1 MITNYILLTLIVKRM
16 NRNEFIKKTAAS
28 FVVLNSLSVFDLFS
42 STMPRPSLLIDENDL
57 AKIDDSLRAE
67 FVALV
72 KWLKDNK
79 WEEFLLKNINET
91 SILWNEDIKLCSELS
106 NITRTKENGFDDFGG
121 KRLIELGNPSLS
133 LLYHALASPRVKDKI
148 ILAYPTIE
156 QLDTL
161 ENFIYGLKRWDESL
175 FDDKKRELHLMVL
188 AYEYRPAFKTPTF
201 DPNHRLNNTKY
212 AQLVYSRTGIA
223 RIGNKE
229 FNYDS
234 ENRCYT
240 NLPIDKKDEKQIAVT
255 PARYGLFLVELVT
268 VSESLNDSIKLMNY
282 QDVEKTNLGERHF
295 IKPIRKVF
303 NNSLYH
309 VQFAEYHLNEKLYK
323 LTQFEIDDKKFEFP
337 LSADINSAPF
347 RRVNCSDDSGTKLS
361 CHSTD
366 MEMVCLQKAGTTAIL
381 FSHPSDLV
389 RKAKQNGKFLY
400 FKVPPKWEVGIAKLS
415 NRRYNSF
422 KVTDKKSKDAND
434 AIWTD
439 FIYRRDRRTS
449 RFRAPKNAPF
459 FLNIKY
465 QVQQDGDKD
474 GIHIENNQLEKTICD
489 GNYYAQLFEDSICD
503 GSISAKIIY
512 PTVIDSRELKIQSE
526 LKKLNDVF
534 PAFSIVTAPDFF
546 PYMDSNDIRSYYF
559 NNKYK
564 TDGHFL
570 EGGSINLSGI
580 RQRGNP
586 QLKDPF
592 SGQVA
597 FKDSYLLDKSF
608 DTLMAVVSNSEKS
621 STENRRDFAVNY
633 CRDYKSTSFLPDTG
647 TGIFFPGWDVTYST
661 ESKEDTS
668 NPFLATVG
676 LGSPFPEDMKLC
688 AAANGMWPVAS
699 PDAGRTFQ
707 GSLEPFPILGK
718 PSTSVP
724 LMDDEI
730 GLHSNSPHVSE
741 HGQTQCYGWDGEQGP
756 FLKKDKS
763 TNKVFVNFTDIGKAD
778 YVQNILDP
786 NIGFDMSK
794 LRNLESQE
802 LIKRMDC
809 LKEAITKISM
819 NRSKKKRLPEFT
831 KYWLVGAEIVQDW
844 QNGTSAYCIPNTLVG
859 INNNWVKQS
868 EAGLAGSGY
877 LFAFVI
883 TKVKKKCKDE
893 CEDNC
898 KCKCVDDDISE
909 YDFPTSKRRNQE
921 VAKIAICKVAKRDL
935 SSESKVKWVILD
947 TSKLPNDGNEITEWK
962 D

>member
-1 MITNYILLTLIVKRM
+1 LILLKQRELTNKF
-16 NRNEFIKKTAAS
+16 NEMERKDFIKKTAAS
-28 FVVLNSLSVFDLFS
+28 FVALNSLSVLDLFS
-42 STMPRPSLLIDENDL
+42 STISSPSTPIIESDL

-67 FVALV
+67 FTALV

-79 WEEFLLKNINET
+79 WEDFLLKNINQT
-91 SILWNEDIKLCSELS
+91 TILWNEDLKLCSEIS
-106 NITRTKENGFDDFGG
+106 NITRTKVNGFDDFGG
-121 KRLIELGNPSLS
+121 NKLIELGNPSLS
-133 LLYHALASPRVKDKI
+133 LLYHALASPRVKDKSLI
-148 ILAYPTIE
+148 AYPTIE

-161 ENFIYGLKRWDESL
+161 ENFIYGLKKWDESL
-175 FDDKKRELHLMVL
+175 FANKKREFHLMVL
-188 AYEYRPAFKTPTF
+188 SYEYRPAFKTPTF
-201 DPNHRLNNTKY
+201 DPNHRLNHNKY
-212 AQLVYSRTGIA
+212 AQLVYSRTGIS
-223 RIGNKE
+223 RIGNKDY
-229 FNYDS
+229 NYDS
-234 ENRCYT
+234 ENRCFT
-240 NLPIDKKDEKQIAVT
+240 NLPLTKKDEKQIAVT

-268 VSESLNDSIKLMNY
+268 VNESSNDSIKLMNY
-282 QDVEKTNLGERHF
+282 QDVEKTNLGRRHF
-295 IKPIRKVF
+295 VKPIRKLF
-303 NNSLYH
+303 NNSLYDI
-309 VQFAEYHLNEKLYK
+309 QFAEYHLNEKLYK
-323 LTQFEIDDKKFEFP
+323 LTQFDIDGERIEFP
-337 LSADINSAPF
+337 VTADINSAPF
-347 RRVNCSDDSGTKLS
+347 TRVNCSDDSGTTLPCNTTNENMVKLERFGNS
-361 CHSTD
+361 VLLISTPN
-366 MEMVCLQKAGTTAIL
+366 E
-381 FSHPSDLV
+381 LV
-389 RKAKQNGKFLY
+389 RKAKQNGKYLY
-400 FKVPPKWEVGIAKLS
+400 FKVAPKWEENHLS
-415 NRRYNSF
+415 NRRYAAF
-422 KVTDKKSKDAND
+422 KVTDKKSKDVND
-434 AIWTD
+434 VIWTD
-439 FIYRRDRRTS
+439 FIYRRNRRTL
-449 RFRAPKNAPF
+449 RFRTPKNAPL

-489 GNYYAQLFEDSICD
+489 GNYFAQLFEDSICD
-503 GSISAKIIY
+503 GSISAKFIYKII
-512 PTVIDSRELKIQSE
+512 TETKQLKIQSD
-526 LKKLNDVF
+526 LKKLSDVF
-534 PAFSIVTAPDFF
+534 PAFSLVTAPDFF

-564 TDGHFL
+564 PDGHFL
-570 EGGSINLSGI
+570 EGGSLNLSGI

-621 STENRRDFAVNY
+621 STENRRDYTVNY

-661 ESKEDTS
+661 ERKEDIS
-668 NPFLATVG
+668 NPFLSTVG

-730 GLHSNSPHVSE
+730 GLHVNSPHVSE

-809 LKEAITKISM
+809 LKEAIIKISL
-819 NRSKKKRLPEFT
+819 NKSKKKRRPEFT

-844 QNGTSAYCIPNTLVG
+844 QNGASAYCIPNTLVG

-868 EAGLAGSGY
+868 EEGLAGSGY

-909 YDFPTSKRRNQE
+909 YDSPTSKRRNQE
-921 VAKIAICKVAKRDL
+921 VVKIAICKVAKRDL

-947 TSKLPNDGNEITEWK
+947 TSKLPNDGNKITEWK
-962 D
+962 N